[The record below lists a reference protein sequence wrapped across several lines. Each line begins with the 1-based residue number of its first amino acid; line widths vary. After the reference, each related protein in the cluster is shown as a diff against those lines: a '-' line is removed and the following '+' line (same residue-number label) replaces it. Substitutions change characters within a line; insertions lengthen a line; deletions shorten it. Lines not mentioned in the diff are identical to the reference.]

1 MANFDAFEYMANCA
15 EPNTHKDNAVK
26 LYRRSDD
33 PHYFAPF
40 SNVTCA
46 LVAAVGILAILWLA

>member
-1 MANFDAFEYMANCA
+1 MTDHAQ
-15 EPNTHKDNAVK
+15 K
-26 LYRRSDD
+26 LYRRCDD

-46 LVAAVGILAILWLA
+46 LVAAVGILATLYIYGFAH

>member
-1 MANFDAFEYMANCA
+1 MNEQPYTLKDVYG
-15 EPNTHKDNAVK
+15 HKDYAKK